1 MSETMQTGKCVL
13 AIDLG
18 TGGPKVGLV
27 DEAARVISSRSGAVQ
42 VIFLPDGGVEHDP
55 DEWWS
60 VITRC
65 VREVLQESGLSPGD
79 IAAVAVTSMWSVTTP
94 VDEQARPLM
103 NTMAW
108 MDGRGAPYNRRI
120 MAGFPEVQGYQ
131 LTRLLKYLDIC
142 GFPPTLKGADALGH
156 ILFIK
161 NERPEI
167 YRRTYK
173 FLEPSDFINFRLTG
187 RCAATQNTALP
198 LLMVDNRR
206 LDQTDYHPWLVKMG
220 GVDREKLPDLIQLDS
235 LHGTL
240 LPSVAAEWGLA
251 PNTPV
256 VSAINDNSSSAI
268 GAGAILPGET
278 AAVLGTSGYL
288 ATHVPFKKTDI
299 ACSMATMP
307 SGLKDSYLFWAELSN
322 NGKVLESFLTNLVFP
337 DDPLQDGRLREGANP
352 PADMYLRA
360 SATAADVAPGSEG
373 VIFLPWFNGAFSPG
387 EDPLL
392 RGGFLNIS
400 HRTTRAH
407 LTRAVFEG
415 LSMNWRWL
423 RLPSEKLL
431 GRKFTHWRLTG
442 GGALSDVWCQI
453 MADVVGLPMH
463 RQADPRNSN
472 VIGAAMLAF
481 YRLGLAKLEDI
492 PSKIKFD
499 RIFEP
504 NPKNKEI
511 YDRIFTQFLASKD
524 RIKPVFHALNKSH

>member
-1 MSETMQTGKCVL
+1 MSEQKQAGKCVL

-27 DEAARVISSRSGAVQ
+27 DEAAQVISSRSAAVQ
-42 VIFLPDGGVEHDP
+42 VFLLPDGGAEHDP
-55 DEWWS
+55 LEWWS
-60 VITRC
+60 AITRC
-65 VREVLQESGLSPGD
+65 AREVLQESGVSPGE

-94 VDEQARPLM
+94 VDEQAQPLM
-103 NTMAW
+103 NAMAW

-120 MAGFPEVQGYQ
+120 MGGFPNVQGYQ
-131 LTRLLKYLDIC
+131 LTRLLKYLKIC

-161 NERPEI
+161 NERPEV
-167 YRRTYK
+167 YRNTYK

-187 RCAATQNTALP
+187 KCAATQNSALP
-198 LLMVDNRR
+198 LLMIDNRR
-206 LDQTDYHPWLVKMG
+206 LDRTDYDPWCLQTS
-220 GVDREKLPDLIQLDS
+220 GVEREKLPDLIPLDS

-251 PNTPV
+251 PGTPV

-299 ACSMATMP
+299 ASSMGTMV
-307 SGLKDSYLFWAELSN
+307 SGIKDSYLFWGEMAN
-322 NGKVLESFLTNLVFP
+322 NGKVLESYLTDLIFAQ
-337 DDPLQDGRLREGANP
+337 DPLNDDAV
-352 PADMYLRA
+352 PADMYARA
-360 SATAADVAPGSEG
+360 SATAATVPPGSQG
-373 VIFLPWFNGAFSPG
+373 VLFLPWYNGSFSPQ
-387 EDPLL
+387 EDPLM

-423 RLPSEKLL
+423 RGPAEKLV

-453 MADVVGLPMH
+453 LADVVGLPMH

-481 YRLGLAKLEDI
+481 YRLGLVRLEDI

-499 RIFEP
+499 ALFEP
-504 NPKNKEI
+504 DPKNKQI
-511 YDRIFTQFLASKD
+511 YDRMFTHFIASKD
-524 RIKPVFHALNKSH
+524 RIKPVFHALNKGDQ